1 MNLRERIDDFLGQK
15 RLAIVGVSRE
25 PNDFTRA
32 LFREFLTRGYD
43 VAPVNPAITEM
54 EGQHCF
60 ARLQEV
66 APPVDGAVLL
76 TSPPLPTR

>member
-15 RLAIVGVSRE
+15 RLAIVS
-25 PNDFTRA
+25 
-32 LFREFLTRGYD
+32 
-43 VAPVNPAITEM
+43 TEM